1 MFYNMGIIWWIPP
14 LPYQVRFSPSVSF
27 LKNKQNKWTT
37 LGASKNPNCHRGL
50 ECRTSNVS
58 RCWAG
63 SKGECGGPM
72 FLLMVAGLVW
82 KSPKNGP
89 SHGTES
95 ISHPWSS
102 ASFLRVF
109 WQAWACSRPESGS
122 PGARVNKQR
131 MKMISLNASGLQS
144 WNGLYL
150 TNNIN
155 SCWCAQIQCF
165 QFALLE
171 WVVSYQKY

>member
-1 MFYNMGIIWWIPP
+1 MDFATS
-14 LPYQVRFSPSVSF
+14 LPSPVFSICFLSEKQTKQMNNARSF
-27 LKNKQNKWTT
+27 KESQL
-37 LGASKNPNCHRGL
+37 PHRGL

-72 FLLMVAGLVW
+72 FPLMVAGLVW

-122 PGARVNKQR
+122 PGARVNKQY
-131 MKMISLNASGLQS
+131 MKMVSLNASGLQS

-155 SCWCAQIQCF
+155 SCWYAQIQCF
-165 QFALLE
+165 QFAMLE
-171 WVVSYQKY
+171 WAVSYQ